1 MADDDQKR
9 AKKELQKRGKQIIA
23 KKFGGVPSLEVT
35 DEQLASLKKSKD
47 QDAVKALQEHDRKK
61 LRKQR
66 DNNDSGGD
74 DDGGGGGDDDAHR
87 CGCEPA
93 ACCCF
98 VVLAVVLVLLH
109 VHHRRWA
116 LAL

>member
-47 QDAVKALQEHDRKK
+47 QDLSLIHI
-61 LRKQR
+61 
-66 DNNDSGGD
+66 
-74 DDGGGGGDDDAHR
+74 
-87 CGCEPA
+87 
-93 ACCCF
+93 
-98 VVLAVVLVLLH
+98 
-109 VHHRRWA
+109 
-116 LAL
+116 